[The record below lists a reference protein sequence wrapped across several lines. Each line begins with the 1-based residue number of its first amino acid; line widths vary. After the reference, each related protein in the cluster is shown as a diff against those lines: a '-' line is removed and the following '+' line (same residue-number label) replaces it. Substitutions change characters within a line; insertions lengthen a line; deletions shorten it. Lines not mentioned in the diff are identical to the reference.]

1 MDRRFALVFGL
12 ILACSF
18 PAYFDPVRDD
28 RYYAPSTTPLS
39 PPILETAR
47 WLRDNTTV
55 RSVVVSSRS
64 IVLGGLSGRRFLMVR
79 PSQTRDRVERA
90 QVERDILTSLDESVV
105 RRAAARYRV
114 THVVLDGGL
123 REKYGEEVRGL
134 GNRPWFEPVLANSFA
149 SILVLRPDQ
158 RGRPGELKAPGPG

>member
-1 MDRRFALVFGL
+1 
-12 ILACSF
+12 
-18 PAYFDPVRDD
+18 
-28 RYYAPSTTPLS
+28 
-39 PPILETAR
+39 
-47 WLRDNTTV
+47 
-55 RSVVVSSRS
+55 
-64 IVLGGLSGRRFLMVR
+64 MVR
-79 PSQTRDRVERA
+79 PSQTRDRAERA